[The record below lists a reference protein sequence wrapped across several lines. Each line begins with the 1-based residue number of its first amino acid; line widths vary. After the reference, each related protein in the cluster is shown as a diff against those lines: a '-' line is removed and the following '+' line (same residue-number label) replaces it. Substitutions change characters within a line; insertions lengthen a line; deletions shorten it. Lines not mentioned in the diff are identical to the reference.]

1 MGTTGR
7 AGIALAL
14 IGALVL
20 TPDALFMRISGMHG
34 VQMLGWRGLCMGVL
48 FIGAWLITSRT
59 RMADLAQLARPAALV
74 IIPSQIVNAGMFPV
88 GIANA
93 PVSVVLLAVATV
105 PLWAAAI
112 ARVVYGQRAGRA
124 TWITIA
130 VVLAALAFAVF
141 EPDAALQA
149 SALIGALCGLAV
161 ALALAV
167 NFVILR
173 HNPNVPLLLTIGL
186 GALCAGLI
194 GLGLTGPAQMTQG
207 ALWAILVPA
216 VVILPLSFFLL
227 SLAARHTAAANV
239 SLIMLLET
247 VLAPLWV
254 WLGIGEA
261 PTWRMLL
268 GGAVVVVALAVF
280 ILHQRPRRRRE
291 GLA

>member
-1 MGTTGR
+1 MQATGR
-7 AGIALAL
+7 GGIALAL

-20 TPDALFMRISGMHG
+20 TPDALFMRLSGMDG
-34 VQMLGWRGLCMGVL
+34 LQMLGWRGTCMGLL
-48 FIGAWLITSRT
+48 FLSAWALTSRSHA
-59 RMADLAQLARPAALV
+59 ADLVRLAGPAAL
-74 IIPSQIVNAGMFPV
+74 ILIPSQIVNAGMFPL
-88 GIANA
+88 GIAAA

-105 PLWAAAI
+105 PVWAAAL
-112 ARVVYGQRAGRA
+112 AWLMYRERAGRA

-130 VVLAALAFAVF
+130 VVMAALGFAVF
-141 EPDAALQA
+141 EPEAAQQA
-149 SALIGALCGLAV
+149 SAVTGALCGLAV

-173 HNPNVPLLLTIGL
+173 HNPDLPLLLTIGI
-186 GALCAGLI
+186 GSLCAGLMGI
-194 GLGLTGPAQMTQG
+194 GATGPARMTDG
-207 ALWAILVPA
+207 TLWAILLTA
-216 VVILPLSFFLL
+216 LVILPLSFFLL
-227 SLAARHTAAANV
+227 SYAARHTAAANV

-268 GGAVVVVALAVF
+268 GGAVVVGALAAY
-280 ILHQRPRRRRE
+280 ILQQRRSTSAK